1 MSNIPGMDVLDIHH
15 ALPYILRF
23 GMRMIDA
30 RAFVCPVNG
39 RIFLHRIKQFLPLC
53 IQIQFFPADKSI
65 AFPKRLAHSRH
76 GIPQSGNS
84 FCFAV
89 IRGNHHRFSE
99 THKALFLLPAVLQNG
114 GNDLPPRSLGNIN
127 NTPFNARSF
136 CKTDCMIFCF
146 QRNPGNICDSHS
158 W

>member
-30 RAFVCPVNG
+30 GAFVCPVNG

-114 GNDLPPRSLGNIN
+114 GNDLPPPILG
-127 NTPFNARSF
+127 
-136 CKTDCMIFCF
+136 
-146 QRNPGNICDSHS
+146 QHQ
-158 W
+158 